1 MPDSPAAVASLPA
14 GFEITELRHNED
26 SISIETAQD
35 AITAISKYKGQNVDL
50 TLVGPCSGLS
60 CEDNKVSHQVYL
72 RTDEETPSDS
82 GSLGVAFDS
91 VVFTHYPWWEM
102 PFRGAWHGLQQAVFL
117 GREILMALGKLGQ
130 DIGGGKVPQDLAGPV
145 GIVHQAQSAGLM
157 SQGWLTILNFAG
169 LLSVNLAIMNI
180 LPIPPLDG
188 GRAVLIL
195 LEKYF
200 DKNKLAKVEY
210 FLNYGGYLVLVGL
223 IILVTIQDVIRI
235 VK

>member
-1 MPDSPAAVASLPA
+1 
-14 GFEITELRHNED
+14 
-26 SISIETAQD
+26 
-35 AITAISKYKGQNVDL
+35 
-50 TLVGPCSGLS
+50 
-60 CEDNKVSHQVYL
+60 
-72 RTDEETPSDS
+72 
-82 GSLGVAFDS
+82 
-91 VVFTHYPWWEM
+91 
-102 PFRGAWHGLQQAVFL
+102 
-117 GREILMALGKLGQ
+117 MALGKLGQ